1 MLRFAIVE
9 DDPATQKTISDCV
22 YRFAS
27 ENGET
32 CSIAIFSDGDE
43 ILDEYK
49 AAYDIILLDIEMA
62 RLDGLKTAELIRRL
76 DEDVVIIFVTN
87 LINFAVHGYA
97 VNALDFVVKPVSYAS
112 FSPQLKKA
120 AALVSRRRRRYIAIP
135 TGVGLLR
142 LDASKITYI
151 ESFNHKLVIH
161 TTDEDYSLSGT
172 MRNMEALFGDHG
184 FARCN
189 NSYLVNLNA
198 VERVDHNLVTVGGQ
212 ELVISRPKKKTFMD
226 ALTKFIGGGLT

>member
-9 DDPATQKTISDCV
+9 DDPATQKTIADCV
-22 YRFAS
+22 ARFAS
-27 ENGET
+27 ENDEA
-32 CSIAIFSDGDE
+32 CSVAVFSDGDE
-43 ILDEYK
+43 ILDEYR

-62 RLDGLKTAELIRRL
+62 RLDGIRTAELIRKL

-87 LINFAVHGYA
+87 MINFAVHGYA
-97 VNALDFVVKPVSYAS
+97 VNALDFVVKPITYVS
-112 FSPQLKKA
+112 FSQQLKKA
-120 AALVSRRRRRYIAIP
+120 AALIARRRRRYITIP

-161 TTDEDYSLSGT
+161 TTEEDFTLSGT
-172 MRNMEALFGDHG
+172 MRNMEALFCDHG
-184 FARCN
+184 FTRCN

-212 ELVISRPKKKTFMD
+212 ELVISRPKKKDFMD
-226 ALTKFIGGGLT
+226 ALTKFIGGGGT

>member
-9 DDPATQKTISDCV
+9 DDAATQKTIADCV

-32 CSIAIFSDGDE
+32 CSVTLFSDGDE
-43 ILDEYK
+43 ILDEYR

-62 RLDGLKTAELIRRL
+62 RLDGIRTAELIRRL

-87 LINFAVHGYA
+87 MINFAVHGYA
-97 VNALDFVVKPVSYAS
+97 VNALDFVVKPVHYST
-112 FSPQLKKA
+112 FSQQLKKA
-120 AALVSRRRRRYIAIP
+120 AALIARRRRRYITIP

-142 LDASKITYI
+142 LDASRITYI
-151 ESFNHKLVIH
+151 ESANHKLVIH
-161 TTDEDYSLSGT
+161 TPEQDYMLSGT
-172 MRNMEALFGDHG
+172 MRNMEALFSDHG
-184 FARCN
+184 FTRCN

-198 VERVDHNLVTVGGQ
+198 VERVDHNLVTVGGHD
-212 ELVISRPKKKTFMD
+212 LVISRPRKKAFMD
-226 ALTKFIGGGLT
+226 ELTRFIGGGAT